1 MKYRKAADVLPDALL
16 EEVLKYVSEGMLYFP
31 KRVAHK
37 KWGED
42 SGARGYYQLRNE
54 EIRARFRA
62 GERMADLAACYGLAP
77 ETIRKIIYEQRKDD

>member
-31 KRVAHK
+31 KRKAPK

-42 SGARGYYQLRNE
+42 SGARDFYHQRNE
-54 EIRARFRA
+54 EIRSRFRA
-62 GERMADLAACYGLAP
+62 GESMAELAEYYSLAV
-77 ETIRKIIYEQRKDD
+77 ETIRKIIYEQR